1 MRLYL
6 SSYRLG
12 NAAER
17 LLPLMRGTKACIIA
31 NALDH
36 IADEAR
42 ARYCA
47 TVYDPVAE
55 FADLGIQ
62 AEYLDL
68 RSYFNAKALL
78 ADTLKRYHLVWVL
91 GGNAFLLMRAMVAS
105 AFDRAIRTL
114 LANDAIVYGGFS
126 AGAVVA
132 APTLRGIELMDEPD
146 RISKGYSPEP
156 IWEGLGL
163 VDFSIVPHFQSNHA
177 ETALADAAAK
187 YLTDNRLPFRTLQDG
202 DVWLQDG
209 SIGKL
214 ITRR

>member
-12 NAAER
+12 SAAER
-17 LLPLMRGTKACIIA
+17 LLPLMRGTRACIIA
-31 NALDH
+31 NALDN

-47 TVYDPVAE
+47 TVYDPVTE

-68 RSYFNAKALL
+68 RSYFSAKGSL
-78 ADTLKRYHLVWVL
+78 ADTLKSYQLVWVL

-105 AFDRAIRTL
+105 GFDRAIRTL
-114 LANDAIVYGGFS
+114 LASDAIAYGGFS

-132 APTLRGIELMDEPD
+132 APTLRGIDLMDEPD
-146 RISKGYSPEP
+146 QISKGYSPEP

-177 ETALADAAAK
+177 ETGLAEVAAK
-187 YLTDNRLPFRTLQDG
+187 YLTDNRLPFKTLQDG

-209 SIGKL
+209 SLGKL
-214 ITRR
+214 LAKR